1 MVSKGLNIRYFCL
14 RSSIPQTK
22 KLRGGCGRKKEKK
35 RNEKEKA
42 TSDSKWSTLFSNDHV
57 VLVPS
62 YLSMDH

>member
-22 KLRGGCGRKKEKK
+22 KLRRGVAERKKRK
-35 RNEKEKA
+35 EKEKA